1 MGLAFALLALVAVLP
16 VVAEVWR
23 RPMSAERQREAPGE
37 IAYLPRGATHYR
49 WAGREGDPVVVCIHG
64 LATPSYV
71 FAGTERSL
79 TALGYRVLS
88 YDLYG
93 RGFSARVRGAQT
105 VGFFVAQLRALL
117 AHQEVTGPVTLLG
130 FSMGG
135 QIAAALAA
143 AEPDR
148 VERLILVASA
158 GLAEG
163 EPGAWDWVWRAPMI
177 GDWTTLVFGGIALR
191 RELVEHRT
199 LATVIPDFED
209 RQAAETRMRGYLP
222 VLEIGDDGGDCPVFH
237 QLAAKRDAAK
247 HACHPV
253 ADHRCAPDPVP
264 GARLPLRQPGACDED
279 QLFDP
284 LGLRRREGR
293 RDLPAHGKAEERDRP
308 RHLLM
313 RQKRP

>member
-1 MGLAFALLALVAVLP
+1 MEIVFALLVLVAILP
-16 VVAEVWR
+16 VAAELWR

-49 WAGREGDPVVVCIHG
+49 WSGREGDPVVVCIHG

-105 VGFFVAQLRALL
+105 VGFFVGQLRALL

-135 QIAAALAA
+135 QIAAAFAA

-158 GLAEG
+158 RLAEG
-163 EPGAWDWVWRAPMI
+163 EPGAWDWVWRAPVI
-177 GDWTTLVFGGIALR
+177 GDWMTRVFGGIALR

-209 RQAAETRMRGYLP
+209 RQAAETRVRGYLP
-222 VLEIGDDGGDCPVFH
+222 ALLSSRRHTLSQSVAGHHARIAMDGTPVLAIWGG
-237 QLAAKRDAAK
+237 A
-247 HACHPV
+247 
-253 ADHRCAPDPVP
+253 DPVIP
-264 GARLPLRQPGACDED
+264 ARSAGELARINGAAHHVEIKGAGHTLLQTHPSEVALALRGF
-279 QLFDP
+279 LK
-284 LGLRRREGR
+284 G
-293 RDLPAHGKAEERDRP
+293 
-308 RHLLM
+308 
-313 RQKRP
+313 